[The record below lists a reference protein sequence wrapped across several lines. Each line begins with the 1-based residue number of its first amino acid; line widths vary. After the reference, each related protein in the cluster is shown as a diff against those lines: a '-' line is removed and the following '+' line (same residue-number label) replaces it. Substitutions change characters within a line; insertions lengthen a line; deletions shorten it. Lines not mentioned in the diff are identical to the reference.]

1 MKAYFS
7 RRRLLMLLAVVIVN
21 ALLALIL
28 RDFVREFVIIPLL
41 NLAWVAWIGLISVPQ
56 AIYWGIFLVLAVIIA
71 VRSFSAGTSRTPTR
85 FERSVQRYNSP
96 SRYGYWKVGLTSITR
111 SSFAHER
118 VERELQNLVVQIL
131 AEQRRVG
138 VDELRDQLFSGA
150 LDLST
155 EMPIIQDLLKLDFH
169 TSWTPAPRGLAVWLA
184 RLFGRPVAQIA
195 PRIEVSAVIEWLEE
209 QTGGT
214 AKRIDSSPQKPGS
227 TEEMRSA
234 T

>member
-71 VRSFSAGTSRTPTR
+71 VRSFSTGTSRSPTR
-85 FERSVQRYNSP
+85 FERSVQRYNTP
-96 SRYGYWKVGLTSITR
+96 SRYGYWKVGLASITR

-195 PRIEVSAVIEWLEE
+195 PRIEVPAVIEWLEE

-234 T
+234 I